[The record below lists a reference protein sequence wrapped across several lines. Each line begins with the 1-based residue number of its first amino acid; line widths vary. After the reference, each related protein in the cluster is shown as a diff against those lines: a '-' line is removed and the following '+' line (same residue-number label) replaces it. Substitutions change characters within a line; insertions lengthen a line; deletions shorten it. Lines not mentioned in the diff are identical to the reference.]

1 MEGNITI
8 VDGDTKVISD
18 YFPASLVSF
27 WEASVTTC
35 FSRHADK
42 LCVPA
47 GLTFV
52 SALILLL
59 SCLLVVY
66 QRCRFPGEYA
76 GETVIVLY
84 CLLGDL
90 CSTVGAILSKQLPI
104 QIFMSA
110 FTAVMDVVNC
120 LMCCIPVFLCWNSTA
135 QRRLRMAKKRR
146 RQHLLAVGVLMV
158 VAGGFLKSR
167 VDDIPPAEPVRGRGL
182 LRVLLQVSS
191 WSPFMDNG
199 EILGYTLGLLS
210 LLIAC
215 TSRFPALCKAKRGQK
230 LAKAYISSRLL
241 CSLSGT
247 LYTVAILLYDT
258 HFGFLMRVMP
268 WLLSSIGCVSLD
280 LLILV
285 IHWCKRRTRQRST
298 RLSPDT
304 ESLLSGSG
312 VQTEDLAVLER
323 QRKQQIP
330 SSAQTKYST
339 FSSKTKNAQKMT
351 EMGHYMDVSF
361 QPARKQMSLKEVT
374 LSKEGVRD
382 GILHKV
388 VRVIRVDSLC
398 SSDMSYDSS
407 PVSSDLEWDF
417 GAAISQW
424 SKPAAK
430 PQEGDEFPLQ
440 DWPTN
445 PKPFN
450 ICMRSMSE
458 LPQKTP
464 TATNESGSAVS

>member
-1 MEGNITI
+1 MDGSII
-8 VDGDTKVISD
+8 IADGDIKVSSD

-35 FSRHADK
+35 FSHHADK

-47 GLTFV
+47 GLTLI
-52 SALILLL
+52 SALLLLL

-66 QRCRFPGEYA
+66 QRGKFPGEYT

-90 CSTVGAILSKQLPI
+90 CSTVGAILSKQLHI

-120 LMCCIPVFLCWNSTA
+120 LMCCLPVFLCWNSTA
-135 QRRLRMAKKRR
+135 QRRLRMMKKRR

-167 VDDIPPAEPVRGRGL
+167 VDDIPPVEPVRGRRL

-191 WSPFMDNG
+191 WSPLMDNSK
-199 EILGYTLGLLS
+199 ILGYTLGLLS
-210 LLIAC
+210 LFIAC
-215 TSRFPALCKAKRGQK
+215 TSRFPALCKVRRGQK
-230 LAKAYISSRLL
+230 LAKAYISSGLL

-247 LYTVAILLYDT
+247 LYTMAILLYDT

-268 WLLSSIGCVSLD
+268 WLLSSIGCVTLD

-285 IHWCKRRTRQRST
+285 IHWCKRRTTQRSI

-304 ESLLSGSG
+304 ESLLNGSG
-312 VQTEDLAVLER
+312 VQTEE
-323 QRKQQIP
+323 QQTKQQTP
-330 SSAQTKYST
+330 SSAQTK
-339 FSSKTKNAQKMT
+339 TKNAQKTT
-351 EMGHYMDVSF
+351 EMGDYMDVSF
-361 QPARKQMSLKEVT
+361 QTARKQMSLKEVT
-374 LSKEGVRD
+374 LSKEGVDD
-382 GILHKV
+382 GSLHKV

-398 SSDMSYDSS
+398 SSDMSCDSS

-445 PKPFN
+445 PKPFSV
-450 ICMRSMSE
+450 CMRSMSE
-458 LPQKTP
+458 LPQNTP
-464 TATNESGSAVS
+464 TAPNESGSAVS